1 MQKKTLLSTVVL
13 LFLTGTVCADFF
25 DDFKAAAKLHKER
38 KYQAAAASY
47 KKLAKQQKK
56 ANLAEICHLYAVKSL
71 ASGRKFDEALAVSNA
86 ITTPEVREYAQMYTY
101 NACGKKR
108 QLKDVFKDTN
118 ISKWPDE
125 YAYLGYFMR
134 GSATPRAAG
143 LKDLETALDCCGSD
157 QQMKENILRE
167 LSDRYIQL
175 KKNAQAHAAL
185 DRLIAEGVK
194 GRAPYQAAVRS
205 QAVLLAQEKKFDAAD
220 KMLARLSNKE
230 KLQKFWFFITKAK
243 IETAK
248 GNGSDAE
255 QLYDKAF
262 AMKGIPLPIIRFQKI
277 EAGKTIPKFKEKK

>member
-1 MQKKTLLSTVVL
+1 MTSVSESPKFMTKISQNLFKSKAKKDEK
-13 LFLTGTVCADFF
+13 ADE
-25 DDFKAAAKLHKER
+25 K
-38 KYQAAAASY
+38 
-47 KKLAKQQKK
+47 
-56 ANLAEICHLYAVKSL
+56 
-71 ASGRKFDEALAVSNA
+71 
-86 ITTPEVREYAQMYTY
+86 
-101 NACGKKR
+101 
-108 QLKDVFKDTN
+108 KDVFKDTN

-157 QQMKENILRE
+157 LQMKENILRE

-205 QAVLLAQEKKFDAAD
+205 KAVLLAQEKKFDAAD

-230 KLQKFWFFITKAK
+230 KLQKFWFFIN
-243 IETAK
+243 ICPC
-248 GNGSDAE
+248 
-255 QLYDKAF
+255 Q
-262 AMKGIPLPIIRFQKI
+262 R
-277 EAGKTIPKFKEKK
+277 